1 MTASVFC
8 CCKILLGINGIY
20 HKFVSNQESLIPQYL
35 RSWLCGLKSCHLLIQ
50 FYLKGTLIYA
60 YNVHSIAKRELQTRT
75 TEEVSPI
82 GFLAKKIK
90 THDQTSKYRE
100 VKRELLYYK
109 QAYIWFSFWEP
120 QINTKRRERLL
131 TLDMLHWSWWLFYR
145 DATMWFYWFG
155 NSRRFITEALAS
167 HSDTFVLCSTISLY
181 NVAYLR

>member
-1 MTASVFC
+1 VTASVFC

-35 RSWLCGLKSCHLLIQ
+35 RSWLCGLKSCYLLIQ

-60 YNVHSIAKRELQTRT
+60 YNVLSIAKRELQTRT

-90 THDQTSKYRE
+90 THNQTSKYRE

-120 QINTKRRERLL
+120 QINTKRKERLPYTGYV
-131 TLDMLHWSWWLFYR
+131 TL
-145 DATMWFYWFG
+145 
-155 NSRRFITEALAS
+155 
-167 HSDTFVLCSTISLY
+167 VL
-181 NVAYLR
+181 VAILQGCYYGILLVWELSQVHHRGSSFSFRYLRSMQYHLLI